1 MAYWWVNQNKTWR
14 HEIFGEYLWSP
25 KLKNDGNHL
34 QSYDNMTLL
43 EPGDIVFS
51 HYGGAL
57 RHVGVVVKRA
67 ASSRQPDFGFSTSQ
81 WDDDG
86 WSVEM
91 RYLPITEINPQDHLE
106 YYHQVAPTLHAPM
119 NSSGRVNQSY
129 LFAIPDSLGDLY
141 LQFGDVDAENLNDLI
156 AGSEEDALLQESLEL
171 VLPDRSLIPTERQ
184 ALVRARVGQGL
195 FREQV
200 RQIEP
205 ACRITG
211 LREDRHLRASH
222 IKPWSA
228 SSNAERLDG
237 NNGLMLSPHVDHLFD
252 RGYIS
257 FTDSGQVIT
266 SKSLEPV
273 VPIHWKLDLNQQGQR
288 FKKSQISYLE
298 YHRDEIFRSA

>member
-57 RHVGVVVKRA
+57 RHVGVVVNRA

-81 WDDDG
+81 WGDDG

-91 RYLPITEINPQDHLE
+91 RYLTITEINPQDHLE
-106 YYHQVAPTLHAPM
+106 FYNQVAPPLHAPM
-119 NSSGRVNQSY
+119 NPKGRVNQSY
-129 LFAIPDSLGDLY
+129 LFAIPDSVGDLY
-141 LQFGDVDAENLNDLI
+141 LHLGDVDVVDLQDLLSR
-156 AGSEEDALLQESLEL
+156 SEENTLLQESLEL

-228 SSNAERLDG
+228 SSNTERLDG
-237 NNGLMLSPHVDHLFD
+237 NNGLMLSPHIDHLFD

-257 FTDSGQVIT
+257 FRDSGQIIT

-273 VPIHWKLDLNQQGQR
+273 VPLHWKLDLNQQGPR
-288 FKKSQISYLE
+288 FKKGQISYLE

>member
-43 EPGDIVFS
+43 DPGDFVFS

-57 RHVGVVVKRA
+57 RHVGVVVKSA

-106 YYHQVAPTLHAPM
+106 YYNMVAPKLYAPM

-129 LFAIPDSLGDLY
+129 LFAIPDSLGGLY
-141 LQFGDVDAENLNDLI
+141 LQLGDVNAENLQDLI
-156 AGSEEDALLQESLEL
+156 TGSEEDALLQESLEL

-257 FTDSGQVIT
+257 FTDSGQIIT

-288 FKKSQISYLE
+288 FRKGQISYLE